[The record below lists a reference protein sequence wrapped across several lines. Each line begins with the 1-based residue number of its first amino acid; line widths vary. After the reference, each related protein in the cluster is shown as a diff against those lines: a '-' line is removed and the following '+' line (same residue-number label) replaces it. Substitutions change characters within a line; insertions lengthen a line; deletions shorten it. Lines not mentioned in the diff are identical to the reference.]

1 MGRKKTKE
9 IKHTLK
15 TKIDAAD
22 AYIKLSM
29 IGDVLLKSP
38 EDRKQ
43 VENTRETIIENL
55 TRLKKEIPE
64 LMEKFI
70 AEVDI
75 AIEKMK

>member
-9 IKHTLK
+9 LKHTLK

-22 AYIKLSM
+22 TYIKLSM
-29 IGDVLLKSP
+29 LGDVLIKSP

-43 VENTRETIIENL
+43 VESTRETIIENL

-70 AEVDI
+70 ADI
-75 AIEKMK
+75 DVAIAKMK